1 MRGVGAGASFSGEAK
16 RRPENL
22 WQDEAL
28 EPFLSR
34 DARVKPE
41 HDGGAMP

>member
-1 MRGVGAGASFSGEAK
+1 MRSLGAGVSFSGEAK

-28 EPFLSR
+28 EPVWSR

-41 HDGGAMP
+41 HDGKVAP